1 DDPKPPVADPS
12 DADQR
17 VHDEHMVEVVVGYIS
32 KYIVSNLADLTFC
45 CDKPVSYGIY
55 YFIFIYISH
64 FMSLAAA

>member
-1 DDPKPPVADPS
+1 
-12 DADQR
+12 